1 MTIYGFREDPSDSAA
16 AETPA
21 RPLRAVVPREYL
33 PLHKYL
39 AARFADVVVLRLG
52 EMEDL
57 LGWKLPAAARLQPEW
72 WANPGGNAT
81 ASAQSQTWTQAGRR
95 ATVNLSAMKVT
106 FERLRA

>member
-1 MTIYGFREDPSDSAA
+1 MTTFGFREAPSNSTE
-16 AETPA
+16 AETA
-21 RPLRAVVPREYL
+21 AKPLRAVVPREYL

-57 LGWKLPAAARLQPEW
+57 LGWKLPDLARIQPEW
-72 WANPGGNAT
+72 WLNPQGNGT
-81 ASAQSQTWTQAGRR
+81 ASVQSRAWSQAGRR

-106 FERLRA
+106 FERVRS